1 MQKTELIL
9 IRHGET
15 EWNKQLR
22 MQGHLNSNLSKLGQS
37 QISSLGNWMKNITFD
52 YIYCSD
58 SPRARL
64 TAEAITQFSG
74 VDLKVD
80 KRLREKNLGVFEGL
94 TSDEAIKLHP
104 EVFRLFKTA
113 GSEYV
118 IKNGESTKQLLER
131 AYEFI
136 EEIRLNHQNE
146 RGVLVTH
153 GGVIRVLLKHILR
166 ISLDAP
172 THFKIRNTGIYS
184 LYWEE
189 KWMVSQMG
197 LVPHLD
203 DNLLS

>member
-15 EWNKQLR
+15 EWNKQQR
-22 MQGHLNSNLSKLGQS
+22 MQGHLNSDLSKLGKS
-37 QISSLGNWMKNITFD
+37 QINSLGNWMKNVSFD
-52 YIYCSD
+52 NIYCSD

-64 TAEAITQFSG
+64 TAEAITQFSK
-74 VDLKVD
+74 VDLKID

-94 TSDEAIKLHP
+94 TSNEAMELHP
-104 EVFRLFKTA
+104 EVFRLFKNA

-136 EEIRLNHQNE
+136 EEIRCNHQNK
-146 RGVLVTH
+146 RVVLVTH
-153 GGVIRVLLKHILR
+153 GGVIRVLFKHTLG

-172 THFKIRNTGIYS
+172 THFKIRNTGIFS
-184 LYWEE
+184 LYWDE
-189 KWMVSQMG
+189 KWIVSQMG
-197 LVPHLD
+197 VVSHLE
-203 DNLLS
+203 LTS